1 MFDRLSRLAE
11 GFRGIVREFFQDTG
25 MLGSVVAFAVVFGIL
40 MVAVVTLILVAG
52 LLA

>member
-1 MFDRLSRLAE
+1 
-11 GFRGIVREFFQDTG
+11 

-40 MVAVVTLILVAG
+40 MVAVVTLVLLAG